1 MHRETLRPRRWI
13 VVLATIAYLAI
24 VASATLGP
32 PSIAGG
38 VFDLAMRFSGGAL
51 SSAQLEFA
59 ANIAMF
65 LPLGFLLVLLLGP
78 RYWAWA
84 LVAAV
89 LLTLGIEAVQ
99 AVIPGRVQDPRDLV
113 ANGAGA
119 LVGVAFGHLVVRPRH
134 RVLRV
139 GLVAAGLVLAA
150 AVSTTM
156 ITPQSMPLALADTV
170 PQASPAIRAQ
180 LDYVAKHWSDRNVEE
195 YGSLDD
201 TDCVNFASQ
210 SLIARG
216 WPQSDEWWHSNA
228 GGVHS
233 YSHAWISSGAM
244 AGWLSGHPELAERVD
259 DSRRDVVSLGDIVQF
274 DWDANGA
281 VDHTGIVNRVDDSG
295 IYYASHSNDRE
306 SQSVDVAIERDG
318 RGGTISYWHLLA

>member
-1 MHRETLRPRRWI
+1 MHRKPPRSRRWI
-13 VVLATIAYLAI
+13 VVLATIGYLGL

-38 VFDLAMRFSGGAL
+38 VFDVVMRLTGGAL
-51 SSAQLEFA
+51 SPATLEFA
-59 ANIAMF
+59 ANIVMF
-65 LPLGFLLVLLLGP
+65 LPLGFLFVLLLGP

-84 LVAAV
+84 LAAAV
-89 LLTLGIEAVQ
+89 LLTLGIEGVQ
-99 AVIPGRVQDPRDLV
+99 GVIPGRVQDPRDLV

-119 LVGVAFGHLVVRPRH
+119 LVGVALGHLVVRSRH
-134 RVLRV
+134 RMVRAAF
-139 GLVAAGLVLAA
+139 VAASLVVAA
-150 AVSTTM
+150 ALSTTM
-156 ITPQSMPLALADTV
+156 LAPHSMPLALADTV
-170 PQASPAIRAQ
+170 PQASPAVRAQ
-180 LDYVAKHWSDRNVEE
+180 LDYVAKHWSDRNIDE

-216 WPQSDEWWHSNA
+216 WSQSDEWWHSSA

-233 YSHAWISSGAM
+233 YSPAWISSGAM
-244 AGWLSGHPELAERVD
+244 AGWLSGHPELAEWVD
-259 DSRRDVVSLGDIVQF
+259 DSERERVALGDIVQF
-274 DWDANGA
+274 DWDSNGA
-281 VDHTGIVNRVDDSG
+281 VDHTGIVNRVDGSD